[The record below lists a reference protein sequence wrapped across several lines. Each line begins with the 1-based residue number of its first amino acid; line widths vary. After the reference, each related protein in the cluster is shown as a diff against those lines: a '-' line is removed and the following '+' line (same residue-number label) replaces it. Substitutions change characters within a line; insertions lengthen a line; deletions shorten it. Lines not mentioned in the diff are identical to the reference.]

1 MGVLVALAV
10 ITGDILVSVV
20 VALVVCFV
28 LYVPREVLTV
38 DEFMNNTIAGFSD
51 IFMISC
57 KHNNYRKGR

>member
-1 MGVLVALAV
+1 MALAV

-57 KHNNYRKGR
+57 KHNN

>member
-57 KHNNYRKGR
+57 KHNN